1 MIRHRHGDQFLL
13 FTQDDHARLSGALAR
28 RWGNLQFAR
37 PSPFEPVVEAVA
49 MHDSGWPMHDQQPT
63 LNGQGLP
70 LHVFETPVHISTPVW
85 SESVR
90 LACER
95 GDYCGLLVSLHVMA
109 LSALA
114 QSHYSDPAKRIQFA
128 RELFELNKF
137 QQNQIETQ
145 ETLRG

>member
-1 MIRHRHGDQFLL
+1 MIRHRHDDRFLL
-13 FTQDDHARLSGALAR
+13 FTQDDHARLSGTLAAHI
-28 RWGNLQFAR
+28 GNLRFAR
-37 PSPFEPVVEAVA
+37 ADPFAPVTEAIA

-63 LNGQGLP
+63 LNAEGLP

-114 QSHYSDPAKRIQFA
+114 QSHYADPTQRIKFA
-128 RELFELNKF
+128 RELF
-137 QQNQIETQ
+137 
-145 ETLRG
+145 